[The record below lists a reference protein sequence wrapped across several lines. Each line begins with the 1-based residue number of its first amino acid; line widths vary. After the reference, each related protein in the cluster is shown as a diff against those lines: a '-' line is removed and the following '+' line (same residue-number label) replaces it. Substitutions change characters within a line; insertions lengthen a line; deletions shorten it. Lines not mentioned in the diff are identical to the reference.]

1 MEFLHA
7 IGGGAVL
14 ADSHLPLLSGGVFS
28 LLLLASL
35 ATYAIHAAYGS
46 TPTISNL
53 VSRMKAWWAMITVFF
68 CALVLGPH
76 SLNLLFV
83 GVSYQALTEYLDLTP
98 EGRSGDKEKK
108 ARHSTL
114 ALRVAFYL
122 VLPLQYLLIAVGWYG
137 FFAVFIPV
145 YAFVFIPLA
154 MAAQGDL
161 QHFLVR
167 TAEVQ
172 WGLMLC
178 VYCPSH
184 VPALLMFHVKG
195 YQAQEWKLL
204 LFVILVGQASDVLQY
219 VWGKTLGRTKLAPV
233 LSPSKTWEG
242 LVGGLLSASAL
253 GAALHGMTPFPPWQ
267 AALFSLQIT
276 LLGFGGGLVM
286 SALKRDK
293 GIKDFGTLL
302 EVRCQWQRGAQG
314 QRQYPEGQRPS
325 QCPAHTR
332 PLTTYPSHQGH
343 GGVMDRID
351 SLCFSAPVFF
361 HLVKWYYSPST
372 APL

>member
-1 MEFLHA
+1 MNSLQA
-7 IGGGAVL
+7 LGGGAVL
-14 ADSHLPLLSGGVFS
+14 LDPHFPILTGGIFFCLS
-28 LLLLASL
+28 LASVATFVLYL
-35 ATYAIHAAYGS
+35 AQGP
-46 TPTISNL
+46 TPTITNL
-53 VSRMKAWWAMITVFF
+53 IGRMRAWWYMILLFF
-68 CALVLGPH
+68 FALILGPH
-76 SLNLLFV
+76 ALNLTFV
-83 GVSYQALTEYLDLTP
+83 FVSYQALTEYLDLVP
-98 EGRSGDKEKK
+98 EGRSSKEKK
-108 ARHSTL
+108 RFSHSTL
-114 ALRVAFYL
+114 ALRVAFYI
-122 VLPLQYLLIAVGWYG
+122 VLPVQYLLIAVGWYG
-137 FFAVFIPV
+137 FFTVFIPV

-154 MAAQGDL
+154 MAAQGDV
-161 QHFLVR
+161 QDFLLR

-195 YQAQEWKLL
+195 YLSQEWKLL

-219 VWGKTLGRTKLAPV
+219 IWGKTLGKTKLAPV

-242 LVGGLLSASAL
+242 LIGGLTSASAL
-253 GAALHGMTPFPPWQ
+253 GAVLHWMTPFEPWK

-302 EVRCQWQRGAQG
+302 EVCSSYLHSLAF
-314 QRQYPEGQRPS
+314 PPS
-325 QCPAHTR
+325 PC
-332 PLTTYPSHQGH
+332 PLTNHFLTHTQNISQGH

-351 SLCFSAPVFF
+351 SLCFSAPIFF
-361 HLVKWYYSPST
+361 HVFRYYYHP
-372 APL
+372 AVHPF

>member
-1 MEFLHA
+1 MDFLKS

-14 ADSHLPLLSGGVFS
+14 ADSHLPLLGGGVFS

-35 ATYAIHAAYGS
+35 ATCALHAAFGA
-46 TPTISNL
+46 TPTITNL
-53 VSRMKAWWAMITVFF
+53 VARMRAWWMMITVFF

-83 GVSYQALTEYLDLTP
+83 LVSYQALTEYLDLTP
-98 EGRSGDKEKK
+98 EGRGEEKERR
-108 ARHSTL
+108 ARRAPSTL

-122 VLPLQYLLIAVGWYG
+122 VLPVQYLLVAVGWYG

-154 MAAQGDL
+154 MAAQGDV

-195 YQAQEWKLL
+195 YLAQEWKLL

-219 VWGKTLGRTKLAPV
+219 IWGKALGRTKLAPV

-302 EVRCQWQRGAQG
+302 EVRARARAAAHAPRGSALT
-314 QRQYPEGQRPS
+314 RHAPH
-325 QCPAHTR
+325 PAH
-332 PLTTYPSHQGH
+332 
-343 GGVMDRID
+343 
-351 SLCFSAPVFF
+351 AP
-361 HLVKWYYSPST
+361 SPSS
-372 APL
+372 AHPGAWGRDGQNRQPVL